1 LPYRLNNLQLSI
13 IQMKVCEL
21 IEKKRNYAFH
31 VGSESVAENLVGLT

>member
-21 IEKKRNYAFH
+21 IEKNGIMR
-31 VGSESVAENLVGLT
+31 SM